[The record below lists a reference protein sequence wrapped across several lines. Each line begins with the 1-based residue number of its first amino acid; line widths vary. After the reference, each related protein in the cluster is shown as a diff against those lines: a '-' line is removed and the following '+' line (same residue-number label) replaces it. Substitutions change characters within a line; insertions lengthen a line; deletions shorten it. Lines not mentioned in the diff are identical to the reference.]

1 MAQSDI
7 EHPGW
12 RLKIWPRRL
21 ARAREAPAVALA
33 PYHALNRN
41 WLKKIFGLSFLMLF
55 CLIYGFFFS
64 AFAPAYF
71 VIFASPLAILLLLV
85 IWALPDLNWAPTR
98 LLGGTFYATFIALIV
113 WPNYLAIA
121 LPGLPWITFVRL
133 TSTPLVILLL
143 ICISIS
149 SEFRSTLHRSLHAIP
164 AIPILLA
171 IFVVIQL
178 YSIGLS
184 KDISSSI
191 QKFIVAQTTW
201 TVVFVA
207 GTYVFLRPGEI
218 RRWAMVLWA
227 MAVFVSL
234 IAIWEFRLG
243 HVLWLGHIPGFLKIN
258 DEAVQAILAG
268 NMRAG
273 TNLYRAQATF
283 STPLGLAEYLALTL
297 PFVLHFT
304 TRRFANRIR
313 AAAMLSIPVILYGCY
328 LTNAKLGMIGSL
340 IGILLYVFAASF
352 QSWRRNKQ
360 SLVAASVLLSYPLS
374 VALLAAA
381 MFASH
386 RFSVMILGNDGSHAA
401 STAARALQF
410 ATGWQKFLQWPFGY
424 GIGMGGATLGMGQDL
439 GYITIDSYYL
449 SVLLE
454 YGIAGFIVYY
464 GLFLIAIFEP
474 ARRSLFAMKENEDR
488 SFLLPIGI
496 SLAAFVV
503 IKSVFSQQ
511 DNHPVVFMMLGALMA
526 IVASNRPPTDH
537 TATARSKSATASRIL
552 RARRPAAV
560 GNG

>member
-12 RLKIWPRRL
+12 RLTIWPRGL
-21 ARAREAPAVALA
+21 ARSREAPPVALA
-33 PYHALNRN
+33 PYHSLRRD
-41 WLKKIFGLSFLMLF
+41 WLKKIIGLSCLMLF

-64 AFAPAYF
+64 VFAPNFF
-71 VIFASPLAILLLLV
+71 VLFVAPLAVLTLLV

-98 LLGGTFYATFIALIV
+98 QLEWAFYATFIALIV

-121 LPGLPWITFVRL
+121 LPGLPWITLVRL
-133 TSTPLVILLL
+133 TSTPLVIILLV
-143 ICISIS
+143 CISVS
-149 SEFRSTLHRSLHAIP
+149 AEFRATLNRSLRAIP

-184 KDISSSI
+184 KDISGSI

-201 TVVFVA
+201 TAAFIA
-207 GTYVFLRPGEI
+207 GAYVFLRPGQI
-218 RRWAMVLWA
+218 KRWAMILWA

-234 IAIWEFRLG
+234 IAIWEFRLK
-243 HVLWLGHIPGFLKIN
+243 HVPWLGHTPSFLKIS
-258 DEAVQAILAG
+258 DEAVGNILAG
-268 NMRAG
+268 VMRAG

-283 STPLGLAEYLALTL
+283 STPLGLAEYLALTF

-304 TRRFANRIR
+304 TKRFSPRVR
-313 AAAMLSIPVILYGCY
+313 AAAMISIPLILYGCY

-340 IGILLYVFAASF
+340 LGIALYVFGVSF
-352 QSWRRNKQ
+352 QNWRRNKQ
-360 SLVAASVLLSYPLS
+360 SLVAASILLSYPLG

-381 MFASH
+381 MLASH
-386 RFSVMILGNDGSHAA
+386 RLSVIILGNDGSHAA
-401 STAARALQF
+401 STAARVLQY
-410 ATGWQKFLQWPFGY
+410 TVGWQKFLQWPFGY
-424 GIGMGGATLGMGQDL
+424 GIGMGGQTLGFGKDV
-439 GYITIDSYYL
+439 GVITIDSYYL

-464 GLFLIAIFEP
+464 GLFLIAVFEP
-474 ARRSLFAMKENEDR
+474 ARLSLFAMKENEDR

-496 SLAAFVV
+496 SLAAFIV

-526 IVASNRPPTDH
+526 IVASHRPSKVA
-537 TATARSKSATASRIL
+537 ATGSKGRTGSRITGT
-552 RARRPAAV
+552 RRPATV
-560 GNG
+560 IN